1 MSRTWNEDDELAD
14 LLGALAARGLG
25 GAAGRVEAAFRMAA
39 RAHAGQTRSHGAPY
53 LKHPVEVTKI
63 LLNEWGVTDPDLLA
77 AGLLHD
83 AVEDGP
89 VTLDEV
95 EAALGAGVRAIVDA
109 LTKPPRPEGERS
121 ADEEAARDRA
131 YFERLRAAPEG
142 AAVVKA
148 ADRVSNLRDL
158 LVARWPEAKKRSY
171 VAESTELLL
180 PLVRERAPAPV
191 AEALEAVARQT
202 LERLDRGEGDLPD
215 VGPADEATGLG
226 EEDPVLRRSRHLSLF
241 RRAGDVFLYHDLVG
255 DIMQLHEK
263 VIGFID
269 YFTEPHRESEARAAF
284 ASEFLPGDFD
294 AFFEV
299 LRKHLVLLG
308 PGEDD
313 LALTADWY
321 PVHGPWVLSYRP
333 KDRPPVLCY
342 KDRRDGQA
350 VVETLSPLLGRLWSL
365 CQGEL
370 SLPEVIERLRKEFPK
385 EADLERVVRDTVR
398 AWTHSDRQLLKLL
411 PRPRAAFELVGLP
424 PYVYSTM
431 PYPRM
436 RASEGPS
443 PEPSMRE
450 YHKLEITSADD
461 QFDRRETTLSHAF
474 RVPHPAL
481 ENRTYGGQLARVLV
495 ERDVI
500 TDDGGR
506 GPMTLV
512 EVGGGTGY
520 FARAFLD
527 GLALRAPR
535 VYNRAR
541 YVIFDLSPALRASQK
556 ERTAPHKDKVRI
568 VAGDAEALPLADRS
582 VDLLIANEMI
592 ADLSVVPVRRQDVE
606 AGGSEGGH
614 GADVVRRYGLP
625 VDDAPGLFFV
635 NVGAIRL
642 LEECARVLKP
652 GGTAFLSEFG
662 SLTLYPE
669 QSTHLDHPEYSIH
682 FGHLRAAAAKLGLEA
697 SVEELASVL
706 RLDGRVEVL
715 QTTQSFFDTLRAFLA
730 TYGVR
735 LEKVAYTREMFADLL
750 GGKVDMD
757 RLDGVRFSPCGQRV
771 LGLKPPEFKA
781 LILRKP
787 RVEGRTVQTVTV
799 DF

>member
-1 MSRTWNEDDELAD
+1 MSRTWNEDEELAD

-25 GAAGRVEAAFRMAA
+25 DAAGRVEEAFRLAA
-39 RAHAGQTRSHGAPY
+39 RAHASQTRSDGAPY
-53 LKHPVEVTKI
+53 LKHPVDVVKF
-63 LLNEWGVTDPDLLA
+63 LLGEWGVTDADLLV

-83 AVEDGP
+83 AVEDSP
-89 VTLDEV
+89 LTLDEV
-95 EAALGAGVRAIVDA
+95 EAAFGSDVRALVDA
-109 LTKPPRPEGERS
+109 LTKPAGE
-121 ADEEAARDRA
+121 ADKAERDRA

-142 AAVVKA
+142 AAIVKA

-158 LVARWPEAKKRSY
+158 LVARWPEAKKRGY
-171 VAESTELLL
+171 VAEATEQLL
-180 PLVRERAPAPV
+180 PIVRERAPAAV
-191 AEALEAVARQT
+191 AEALERAAREA
-202 LERLDRGEGDLPD
+202 LARLDRGEGDLPD
-215 VGPADEATGLG
+215 VGPGSDLGDVVRGLG
-226 EEDPVLRRSRHLSLF
+226 EEDPPLRRSPHLSFF

-269 YFTEPHRESEARAAF
+269 YFAAPRRESEARAAF
-284 ASEFLPGDFD
+284 AGEFLSGDFD

-299 LRKHLVLLG
+299 LRQHLVLLG

-313 LALTADWY
+313 GALTADWY

-333 KDRPPVLCY
+333 KSGAPVLCY
-342 KDRRDGQA
+342 KDRRDGQP

-365 CQGEL
+365 CQGDL
-370 SLPEVIERLRKEFPK
+370 SLPEVIARLAKELPQQQ
-385 EADLERVVRDTVR
+385 DLERLVRETVR

-411 PRPRAAFELVGLP
+411 PRPRSAFELVGLP

-436 RASEGPS
+436 RASEGPA
-443 PEPSMRE
+443 PEPSLRE
-450 YHKLEITSADD
+450 YHKLEITSADE
-461 QFDRRETTLSHAF
+461 QFERRETTLSHAF

-495 ERDVI
+495 ERDAVP
-500 TDDGGR
+500 DDGGR
-506 GPMTLV
+506 SPMTLV
-512 EVGGGTGY
+512 EVGGGTGF

-541 YVIFDLSPALRASQK
+541 YVICDLAPALRASQK
-556 ERTAPHKDKVRI
+556 ERTSPHKDKVRI
-568 VAGDAEALPLADRS
+568 VGGDAEALPLPDQS
-582 VDLLIANEMI
+582 VDLLLANEMI
-592 ADLSVVPVRRQDVE
+592 ADLPVVPVRRQDLE
-606 AGGSEGGH
+606 AGGHEGGF
-614 GADVVRRYGLP
+614 GADVVRRYDLP
-625 VDDAPGLFFV
+625 YDDAPGLFFV
-635 NVGAIRL
+635 NVGAVRL

-652 GGTAFLSEFG
+652 GGAAFLSEFG
-662 SLTLYPE
+662 SLTQYPE
-669 QSTHLDHPEYSIH
+669 QSTHLDHPEFSIH

-697 SVEELASVL
+697 SVEELASIL
-706 RLDGRVEVL
+706 KLDGRVEVL

-730 TYGVR
+730 GQGVR
-735 LEKVAYTREMFADLL
+735 MEKVAYTKDMFRELL
-750 GGKVDMD
+750 GGKVDLD
-757 RLDGVRFSPCGQRV
+757 RLEGVRFTPCGQRV

-781 LILRKP
+781 LIVRKP
-787 RVEGRTVQTVTV
+787 RVAGRTVQTVAV